1 MAQNRGRPLPPD
13 RAPRRGSDESADRR
27 VDSRPAGQRRLDPGY
42 RAAGRRHLSQRKT
55 VGPSKDGCE
64 VEVGRKILLLRQF
77 ECQKS
82 GPRVGEPRVWPAL
95 GHFAFDRF
103 FRTHL
108 AGDKKETGRLRG
120 GWHDKEP
127 GKAFFGKPSIIIA
140 TGIEC
145 SERIATDTGRGE
157 PILSVKHHVVIV
169 GGGFGGLYFAR
180 HCEAA
185 AQVTLIDRRNFHLFQ
200 PLLYQVATGGL
211 SPANIAAPLRAVLAR
226 HSHSAVLMAEVCGF
240 DLAGRRVL
248 FSDDSITYDSL
259 IVAAGSETSYFGHEN
274 WDAIAP
280 GLKTIE
286 EATDIRRR
294 VLTAFE
300 TAERQRDAVHV
311 RQQLTFVIIG
321 GGPTGVEMAG
331 AVAEMARHT
340 LRGEFRGI
348 NPSDARIY
356 LIEGSERVERLSAK
370 GFRPGQAQLEQ
381 LGVTVRLNTLVTD
394 VRSNG
399 VTIRRDEHSEEI
411 VAATSIWA
419 AGVRASSLGKVL
431 ADAAGLEPDRQGRVP
446 VAPDLS
452 LPTHPE
458 VFVIGDMALV
468 RPFPDAA
475 PLPGLRRWRCKRDT
489 TWQNSSVT
497 ACAGAL
503 CDRFD
508 IATAATWPRSVA
520 PGPWRWLV
528 PSSSPACWP
537 G

>member
-1 MAQNRGRPLPPD
+1 M
-13 RAPRRGSDESADRR
+13 
-27 VDSRPAGQRRLDPGY
+27 
-42 RAAGRRHLSQRKT
+42 
-55 VGPSKDGCE
+55 
-64 VEVGRKILLLRQF
+64 
-77 ECQKS
+77 
-82 GPRVGEPRVWPAL
+82 
-95 GHFAFDRF
+95 
-103 FRTHL
+103 
-108 AGDKKETGRLRG
+108 
-120 GWHDKEP
+120 
-127 GKAFFGKPSIIIA
+127 
-140 TGIEC
+140 
-145 SERIATDTGRGE
+145 
-157 PILSVKHHVVIV
+157 SVKHHVVIV
-169 GGGFGGLYFAR
+169 GGGFGGLYCAR
-180 HCEAA
+180 SLRKAPV
-185 AQVTLIDRRNFHLFQ
+185 QVTLIDRRNFHLFQ

-226 HSHSAVLMAEVCGF
+226 HSHIAVLMAEVCGF

-356 LIEGSERVERLSAK
+356 LIEGSERVLNAFPPKVSA
-370 GFRPGQAQLEQ
+370 RAQAQLEQ

-394 VRSNG
+394 VRSSG

-475 PLPGLRRWRCKRDT
+475 PLPG
-489 TWQNSSVT
+489 
-497 ACAGAL
+497 
-503 CDRFD
+503 
-508 IATAATWPRSVA
+508 VA
-520 PGPWRWLV
+520 PVAMQEGHYVAKLIRHRLRGGTLRPFRYRDRGNMATIGRARAVAVVGPLKFSGLLAWLMWLFIHLMYIVEFQNRLLIFFQWAWNYFTWNRSARLITGDWRHEV
-528 PSSSPACWP
+528 PKR
-537 G
+537 